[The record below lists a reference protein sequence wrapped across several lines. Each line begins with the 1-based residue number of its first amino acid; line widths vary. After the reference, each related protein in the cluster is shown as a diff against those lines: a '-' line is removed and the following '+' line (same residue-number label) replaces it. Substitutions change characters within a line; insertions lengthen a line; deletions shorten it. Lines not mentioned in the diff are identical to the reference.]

1 MFRITAASGATSS
14 HVKAEMDWKKR
25 TDDDILYYN
34 TYLKPHPLKYQTD
47 TGVVTKGV
55 SLRHC
60 HAILMLDNLVR
71 VQHTSMTWR
80 GETQSKQLAT
90 LPLSIQ
96 GLPTDATLTET
107 WHDQTICDGTF
118 SWQCKKKVALSKEDI
133 DTALLVPTAPE
144 KTTHQQFQSLC
155 TWGYVDIWKNMP
167 GE

>member
-1 MFRITAASGATSS
+1 M
-14 HVKAEMDWKKR
+14 EKKR
-25 TDDDILYYN
+25 ADDDILYYN

-47 TGVVTKGV
+47 AEVVTKGV

-90 LPLSIQ
+90 LPLLIQ
-96 GLPTDATLTET
+96 KLPTDATLTET

-118 SWQCKKKVALSKEDI
+118 SCQCKKKVALSKEDI

-155 TWGYVDIWKNMP
+155 TWAYVDIWKNMP